1 MKILLIIVA
10 LAVALIGLYKKDS
23 WPIWA
28 SLTVSGLLLAGAII
42 QTAIDIRASKEEAK
56 AKYAGIIEPTS
67 KVLFS
72 ARENTVRNIELGDGG
87 TILAFNGP
95 QGAPLF
101 KIFGENALTI
111 ISDGGRL
118 KVSTIIRNR
127 TGAVVAELIN
137 NEWKVNKNNT
147 FDRNYSKDA
156 LEVKDD
162 TGDIVLQVRLLDDRI
177 QFQGKFYDSQGN
189 GFGLG
194 KHPSGK
200 GAIMVRCTPSDPGL
214 DLKIEPIFKYPSDN
228 HIREFR

>member
-28 SLTVSGLLLAGAII
+28 SLTVSGLLIAGAII
-42 QTAIDIRASKEEAK
+42 QTVIEIRASKEEAK
-56 AKYAGIIEPTS
+56 TKHVGIIKPTS

-72 ARENTVRNIELGDGG
+72 ARKNTVRNLELGDGG
-87 TILAFNGP
+87 AILAFNGP

-111 ISDGGRL
+111 ISDGGML

-156 LEVKDD
+156 IEVKDD

-177 QFQGKFYDSQGN
+177 QFQGKFYDSHGN

-200 GAIMVRCTPSDPGL
+200 GGIIVRCTLSDPGL

-228 HIREFR
+228 HIGAFR

>member
-1 MKILLIIVA
+1 MKILLIILA
-10 LAVALIGLYKKDS
+10 LAVAVIGLYKKDS

-28 SLTVSGLLLAGAII
+28 SLAVSGLLIAGAII
-42 QTAIDIRASKEEAK
+42 QTVVEIRASKEEAK
-56 AKYAGIIEPTS
+56 SKYAGIIEPTS

-72 ARENTVRNIELGDGG
+72 ARENTVRNLELGDGG
-87 TILAFNGP
+87 TILSFNGP

-101 KIFGENALTI
+101 KIFDDNALTI
-111 ISDGGRL
+111 ISDKGML

-127 TGAVVAELIN
+127 KGSVVAELIN

-162 TGDIVLQVRLLDDRI
+162 SGDIVLQVRALEDRI

-189 GFGLG
+189 GVGMG
-194 KHPSGK
+194 KDPSGK
-200 GAIMVRCTPSDPGL
+200 GGVFVRCTPNDPGL
-214 DLKIEPIFKYPSDN
+214 NLKIEPMFKYPSDN
-228 HIREFR
+228 HIGEFR